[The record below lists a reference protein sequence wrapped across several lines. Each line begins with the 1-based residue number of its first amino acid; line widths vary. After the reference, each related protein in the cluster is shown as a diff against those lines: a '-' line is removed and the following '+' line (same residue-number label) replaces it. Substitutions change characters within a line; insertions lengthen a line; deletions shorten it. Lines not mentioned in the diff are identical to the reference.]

1 MPEGTTT
8 TFNPD
13 RPIALTLENVSKDFG
28 GLRAVD
34 RVNLR
39 VPVGERRAIIGP
51 NGAGKTTVF
60 NLISGELPLTGG
72 HIFLFDHDVTAM
84 PPHRRVGLRLGRTY
98 QITNVFQGLSV
109 EENVLLAAQ
118 GLSNTKFAVY
128 RSLPGGG
135 PIREKV
141 TSALQ
146 ATDLSDKAHLPAN
159 KLSYGEQRQLELA
172 LALATDPR
180 VLMLDEPAAGLSAV
194 ERTRIAALIRS
205 LPKTLTIVLI
215 EHDMDLALGLVDMV
229 TCLHFGKVIAEGTPD
244 SIRANAT
251 VQEIY
256 LGAD

>member
-8 TFNPD
+8 SFNSD
-13 RPIALTLENVSKDFG
+13 RPIALTLENVSKAFG

-34 RVNLR
+34 QVNLH
-39 VPVGERRAIIGP
+39 VPVGDRRAIIGP

-60 NLISGELPLTGG
+60 NLISGELPVTEGRIL
-72 HIFLFDHDVTAM
+72 LFDHDVTKM

-118 GLSNTKFAVY
+118 GLSSTKFAAH
-128 RSLPGGG
+128 RSLPDKG
-135 PIREKV
+135 PIRETV
-141 TSALQ
+141 TSALKS
-146 ATDLSDKAHLPAN
+146 TGLIDKAPLPAN

-194 ERTRIAALIRS
+194 ERTRIATLIRS
-205 LPKTLTIVLI
+205 LPNTLTIILI

-229 TCLHFGKVIAEGTPD
+229 TCLHFGKVIAEGNPD
-244 SIRANAT
+244 SIRANAM